1 MRLILLSLIF
11 FSTAELIG
19 QSQTVEPYRF
29 PKNGIDLDIDID
41 FLTTSE
47 RFYKVANT
55 SEQYETWKK
64 DTEYEESFRYRI
76 SFVVSE
82 IYYNL
87 LVEKIE
93 LPNDEGE
100 SKRAVER
107 NFYTGFDMAENVL
120 EYGRLTNLKFKQW
133 NNFRTFELLESDE
146 LLEVEILTNGQL
158 KVTKK

>member
-1 MRLILLSLIF
+1 MRLILLSLLI
-11 FSTAELIG
+11 FSTAELLG
-19 QSQTVEPYRF
+19 QSQTVEPYKF
-29 PKNGIDLDIDID
+29 PKNGIDLDIDVD

-47 RFYKVANT
+47 RFYKVAN
-55 SEQYETWKK
+55 SNDQYETWKN
-64 DTEYEESFRYRI
+64 DTEYAGSFRYRI

-93 LPNDEGE
+93 LPNEEGE
-100 SKRAVER
+100 AKKAIER
-107 NFYTGFDMAENVL
+107 NFYTGFDLAENVL
-120 EYGRLTNLKFKQW
+120 EYGRLTNLSFKQW
-133 NNFRTFELLESDE
+133 TDFRTFELIESDE